1 MLDSVPEGYTL
12 YAYDDCGVVG
22 RQPHVLMAD
31 SYLWTFNT
39 SDTDAGLKERSAVF
53 SYKAVT
59 ALYENLDPKLDYV
72 LALTYA
78 SDHVYNRVQSLSADD
93 IEVHPPLPLPKAKTI
108 RVIVKVPHEATADGK
123 MLLEI
128 KIHGEVN
135 ATASII
141 ELWANGSSPQP
152 PIRFEGVS
160 GSYSELTGRLLD
172 LAYDGVPNAE
182 VHLSQ
187 AGNLLATA
195 NTDSSGYFTFP
206 REAFAGL
213 RGNVEITAKEISMSL
228 PVENLFFDPIHY
240 RPIPEGKQVS
250 LDGEWRINPTPPEDA
265 RTLPLDDKTWG
276 KIKVPGQWLQQGYDV
291 PQDKLVAMAREFAVP
306 RDWAGKRVILRFDS
320 IHAGTDY
327 WVNGKRLGY
336 SENLFTP
343 VEWDVTDL
351 VHVGASNR
359 LDLRMTV
366 ATVSETL
373 SYSSGYAF
381 HSLGGIDRSVRLFAL
396 PETHIKGLHISTD
409 LDKDYKDAQLI
420 LNLAVDGPA
429 DGLSVKVSIGKTQSV
444 HELAPEIRIPV
455 ANPLKWNAE
464 KPNLYRLVIELQ
476 KDGKVLETIERN
488 VGFRKIEI
496 KDRQLLING
505 VKVKLAGACRHEI
518 DPLTGRA
525 DTMHLAEGDVKLLK
539 AANLNYIRTSH
550 YPPPQEL
557 LDACDRLGMYVEVEA
572 PFCWVGPR
580 SDMEPIKEV
589 LTPTSAMIDYHHA
602 HPSVI
607 IWSLANESHFNKFF
621 EVSNELVKKLDPTRP
636 TTFNNPDPEEICDL
650 ANVHYPP
657 MPWHEQY
664 KDNPRPI
671 LIGEYW
677 FPVCHDQTDV
687 MINPGLREY
696 FGMGQAEPDS
706 DFSKAIAA
714 EYLTPVMKSC
724 AMPGAWSGLYHSDH
738 FIGGA
743 IWAAFDEPFYFP
755 ADGGIPSEGG
765 TRYKQVGYAWVH
777 GFWGLIDGWRRPK
790 PEWWLAKLIFSP
802 VWFPQR
808 HVDFQPGQT
817 SIRVPIENRY
827 SFTDFSELK
836 FAWECGGKKGN
847 LKVSLPP
854 ASQGEVEIRIPPGTS
869 EGAKIVL
876 RVTDAKGELIN
887 TLAIHLGQ
895 ECHDPLPQPSGMPGL
910 TDDGKTITTFYGMKI
925 DRATGKITNSPVTK
939 FPSVHVTR
947 YDFGD
952 LAGPNSPPYAVFPDE
967 KTRTIDKIDI
977 EETPQGLKITIH
989 DHYDLF
995 AGWISWLIDK
1005 DGVGK
1010 VSYDYAYSGEEMNTR
1025 EAGIRFALKPEC
1037 DTVWW
1042 NRWSEWDI
1050 YPDDFIGRTQGSAR
1064 AWRDK
1069 KYGKEE
1075 WNKRPTWPWSKDQT
1089 EMGTNDFRSV
1099 KYNIYEASLINPKG
1113 EGLAVHAN
1121 ADVHVR
1127 PAMSKDAA
1135 NLHILSYCRLGQI
1148 VLKKGDHLTGEFTV
1162 REVID

>member
-1 MLDSVPEGYTL
+1 MLDSIPEGYSL
-12 YAYDDCGVVG
+12 HAYDDCGVVG
-22 RQPHVLMAD
+22 RQPHVQMAD

-39 SDTDAGLKERSAVF
+39 SDTDADLKQRSAVF
-53 SYKAVT
+53 SYKEVT
-59 ALYENLDPKLDYV
+59 ARYENLDPKLDYV
-72 LALTYA
+72 LALTYS
-78 SDHVYNRVQSLSADD
+78 SDHVYNRVQSLSADG
-93 IEVHPPLPLPKAKTI
+93 IELHAPLPLPKAKAI
-108 RVIVKVPHEATADGK
+108 RVIVKVPHEVTADGK

-141 ELWANGSSPQP
+141 ELWAASPDPSGNGPSPQP

-172 LAYDGVPNAE
+172 LAYDGVPDIE

-187 AGNLLATA
+187 EGNALGVAKTQP
-195 NTDSSGYFTFP
+195 DGSFTFP
-206 REAFAGL
+206 RKLFAGL
-213 RGNVEITAKEISMSL
+213 KGKVQLTAKEISMSL
-228 PVENLFFDPIHY
+228 PVENLFFDPVHY
-240 RPIPEGKQVS
+240 RAIPVDGKQVS
-250 LDGEWRINPTPPEDA
+250 LDGEWLINPAPPEDA
-265 RTLPLDDKTWG
+265 RTLSLDDKTWG
-276 KIKVPGQWLQQGYDV
+276 KMKVPGQWLQQGYDV
-291 PQDKLVAMAREFAVP
+291 PQDKPVAMAREFTVP
-306 RDWAGKRVILRFDS
+306 KECAGRRIILRFDS

-327 WVNGKRLGY
+327 YVNGKHLGY
-336 SENLFTP
+336 SENLYTP
-343 VEWDVTDL
+343 VEWDVTDF
-351 VHVGASNR
+351 VHPGMSNR

-381 HSLGGIDRSVRLFAL
+381 HNLGGIDRSVRLFAL
-396 PETHIKGLHISTD
+396 PETHIKELHISTD
-409 LDKDYKDAQLI
+409 LDKDYRDAD
-420 LNLAVDGPA
+420 LNLKLTLDGPS
-429 DGLSVKVSIGKTQSV
+429 DGLSLKVSLI
-444 HELAPEIRIPV
+444 APDGEKMESTEKPGDITIHV

-464 KPNLYRLVIELQ
+464 KPHLYRLVLDLQ
-476 KDGKVLETIERN
+476 KDGKALETIERN

-496 KDRQLLING
+496 RDRQLLVNG

-589 LTPTSAMIDYHHA
+589 LTPTSAMVDYHHT

-607 IWSLANESHFNKFF
+607 LWSLANESHFNKFF
-621 EVSNELVKKLDPTRP
+621 EVSNELVQKLDPTRP

-657 MPWHEQY
+657 MPWHEQF

-706 DFSKAIAA
+706 DFSKAVSA
-714 EYLTPVMKSC
+714 EYDRPVMKPC
-724 AMPGAWSGLYHSDH
+724 AKPGAWSGLYHSDH
-738 FIGGA
+738 MIGGA
-743 IWAAFDEPFYFP
+743 IWAAFDEPFYF
-755 ADGGIPSEGG
+755 AGG
-765 TRYKQVGYAWVH
+765 KHVGYAWVH

-808 HVDFQPGQT
+808 HVDFQPGQSST
-817 SIRVPIENRY
+817 RVPVENRY
-827 SFTDFSELK
+827 SFTDLSELR
-836 FAWECGGKKGN
+836 FTWECHAKKGS

-854 ASQGEVEIRIPPGTS
+854 ASQGEIEIPLPPGTP
-869 EGAKIVL
+869 EGERVIL
-876 RVTDAKGELIN
+876 RVTDSKGEMIN
-887 TLAIHLGQ
+887 TLAIHLGKEVQ
-895 ECHDPLPQPSGMPGL
+895 KPLPQPSGPPKWS
-910 TDDGKTITTFYGMKI
+910 DDGKTIKIESMTI
-925 DRATGKITNSPVTK
+925 DRTTGRITGSPVTK

-977 EETPQGLKITIH
+977 EETPQGLKITVH
-989 DHYDLF
+989 DRYDLF
-995 AGWISWLIDK
+995 AGWISWIIDK
-1005 DGVGK
+1005 NGVGK
-1010 VSYDYAYSGEEMNTR
+1010 VSYDYTYSGEEMNTR
-1025 EAGIRFALKPEC
+1025 EAGVRFALKPEC
-1037 DTVWW
+1037 DEVKWH
-1042 NRWSEWDI
+1042 RWSEWDV
-1050 YPDDFIGRTQGSAR
+1050 YPDDFIGRTQGSAK
-1064 AWRDK
+1064 AWSPHHPITPSPH
-1069 KYGKEE
+1069 
-1075 WNKRPTWPWSKDQT
+1075 RPDWPWSQDQT
-1089 EMGTNDFRSV
+1089 DMGTNDFRSV
-1099 KYNIYEASLINPKG
+1099 KFNIYQASLVNPKG
-1113 EGLAVHAN
+1113 GGLAVHAN
-1121 ADVHVR
+1121 ADAHVR

-1135 NLHILSYCRLGQI
+1135 NMHILSYCRLGQV
-1148 VLKKGDHLTGEFTV
+1148 VLRKGDHLTGEYSV
-1162 REVID
+1162 EILK